1 VGHVVAT
8 LLVKAGAVM
17 VAVSV
22 IVDAGMVDVKY
33 SSRVDVNGARVSVI
47 VTGAGVTVRVI
58 ELAGSVEV

>member
-22 IVDAGMVDVKY
+22 IVNAGK
-33 SSRVDVNGARVSVI
+33 
-47 VTGAGVTVRVI
+47 
-58 ELAGSVEV
+58 VEV